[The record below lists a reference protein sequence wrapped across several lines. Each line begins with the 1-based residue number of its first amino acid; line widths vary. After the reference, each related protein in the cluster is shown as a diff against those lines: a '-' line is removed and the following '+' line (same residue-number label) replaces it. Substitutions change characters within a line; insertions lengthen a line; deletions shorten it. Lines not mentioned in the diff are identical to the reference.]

1 MEREAAFE
9 EKCTEVADQLGSAAS
24 ERAIIEAAKRIV
36 ATFAGNGIRM
46 PLSRV
51 RGRIELILS
60 EREE

>member
-1 MEREAAFE
+1 MEREAVFE
-9 EKCTEVADQLGSAAS
+9 EKCSEAADQLGGAPS
-24 ERAIIEAAKRIV
+24 ELAIMDAAKRIV

-46 PLSRV
+46 PLYRA